1 MRSGFS
7 IILFSA
13 LFILPISPPYAVG
26 ILGIVALIW
35 LWEGRA
41 GIFQTRW
48 LLFGLI
54 GFALVA
60 IVFVVRSWSTIGDLS
75 GSGLEVLI
83 SWWESLGA
91 SWHLDEIWAQS
102 DWTRHF
108 LRSFPVWAQFPLI
121 VLYGVFRPFLP
132 GALIDSGAPLWR
144 IIAIWRGMGWFT
156 LLPIL
161 VYAPLTAIRH
171 AGWRSLPAVLSV
183 MVWGSTLIASFRGA
197 GDQWDNPRYRVAFI
211 ALQAALVGWAWVNA
225 RETQNPWL
233 RRIMLLAGLVTA
245 LFTLWYAFRNRL
257 LPFFTPLHAI
267 GSIVGIGL
275 LTLIIFFVLDF
286 RRARRATP

>member
-1 MRSGFS
+1 
-7 IILFSA
+7 
-13 LFILPISPPYAVG
+13 
-26 ILGIVALIW
+26 
-35 LWEGRA
+35 
-41 GIFQTRW
+41 
-48 LLFGLI
+48 
-54 GFALVA
+54 
-60 IVFVVRSWSTIGDLS
+60 
-75 GSGLEVLI
+75 
-83 SWWESLGA
+83 
-91 SWHLDEIWAQS
+91 
-102 DWTRHF
+102 
-108 LRSFPVWAQFPLI
+108 
-121 VLYGVFRPFLP
+121 
-132 GALIDSGAPLWR
+132 
-144 IIAIWRGMGWFT
+144 MGWFT